1 MRDWTR
7 RDWIMQA
14 AALAIVVVSIAAWDQ
29 VGLLPGVA
37 VLLGLTL
44 IVRTVDRATR

>member
-1 MRDWTR
+1 MRSWTR
-7 RDWIMQA
+7 RDWIWQA
-14 AALAIVVVSIAAWDQ
+14 VALAIVAASIAVWDH

-44 IVRTVDRATR
+44 IVRYVDRATR